1 MYLQLDTKRFGFVQK
16 LFFPKDMVAFSMG
29 GNMRFSGIFHWVSF
43 FQTDPD
49 PLDPVRRSN
58 SESTS
63 PAFTAGGV
71 PGGYPIS
78 PPNMA
83 FFSAPQMSQMSQC
96 PQAMKDVEWR

>member
-49 PLDPVRRSN
+49 PLDPV
-58 SESTS
+58 
-63 PAFTAGGV
+63 
-71 PGGYPIS
+71 
-78 PPNMA
+78 
-83 FFSAPQMSQMSQC
+83 
-96 PQAMKDVEWR
+96 